1 MQRGSISMGNKSLSV
16 AKAVFRGDFASAP
29 DLPAAIRARWPN
41 IPEAE
46 LQHGIAI
53 ARASDAI
60 AASDEPQKLLMRY
73 ALVAALTRTAEKV
86 KASRARH
93 GVT

>member
-1 MQRGSISMGNKSLSV
+1 MANKALSV
-16 AKAVFRGDFASAP
+16 ATAVFRGDFASAP

-41 IPEAE
+41 ITEAE

-60 AASDEPQKLLMRY
+60 ASSDEAQKLFMRY
-73 ALVAALTRTAEKV
+73 ALVSALTRTAERV